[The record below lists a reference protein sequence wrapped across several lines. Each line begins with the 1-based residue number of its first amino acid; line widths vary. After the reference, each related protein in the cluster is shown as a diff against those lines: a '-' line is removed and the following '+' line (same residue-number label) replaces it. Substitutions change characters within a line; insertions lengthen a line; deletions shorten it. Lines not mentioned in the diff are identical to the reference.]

1 MIIPTNSL
9 PEPVKFSPSFR
20 QLIES
25 RRFVTLKI
33 KVMKKILLILSF
45 LAASAFLQKGNTQ
58 CTLANPGI
66 KWNYSQVDGAN
77 CKIGIDLYF
86 DIIHNSGGKWVWVHI
101 FPAGDYSNFDYS
113 EGKPPTLANGGLVGS
128 IATFGFFH
136 HGTDL
141 YVATSYSPDGGAP
154 GFQYQYLTLAEG
166 TGQLAGSTRYTIQ
179 NIVLTIP
186 GGCNTAQSFK
196 ADVWESQAADAQ
208 KVHCYITEMD
218 FVAND
223 PTITGLLLCQNPRRY
238 TFTVSS
244 LMTTGSMD
252 ISYKVYIDDG
262 DGIFNLAT
270 DNIMV
275 FSGTTTLNA
284 ANQFKYNSGIQDYLP
299 YSNTKPYSDRDLWV
313 EVTSPAVPNAVY
325 GHIINTCIPLPVKLS
340 SFTALRTSDRV
351 KLNWTTASEIN
362 NRGFYILRQNGNNGW
377 QVMGYVPS
385 AALNGNSDAPIQY
398 SFTDMNNLGGV
409 TQYRLQQVDMDNS
422 ITYSDIR
429 MVKGMDQSGRLLV
442 FPNPSPDGNL
452 NIVLDNM
459 GTDLNVRL
467 IDMNGRLV
475 KEWDRVTN
483 GKIFVSQVAS
493 GMYTLRV
500 YEKNTGQVHQMKVIV
515 SK

>member
-1 MIIPTNSL
+1 
-9 PEPVKFSPSFR
+9 
-20 QLIES
+20 
-25 RRFVTLKI
+25 
-33 KVMKKILLILSF
+33 MKKILLILS
-45 LAASAFLQKGNTQ
+45 LVALGGLLTQSQAQCDLQ
-58 CTLANPGI
+58 NPAV
-66 KWNYSQVDGAN
+66 KLNYS
-77 CKIGIDLYF
+77 
-86 DIIHNSGGKWVWVHI
+86 S
-101 FPAGDYSNFDYS
+101 AGYSNFDYS
-113 EGKPPTLANGGLVGS
+113 DGKPPTLANGGLVGS
-128 IATFGFFH
+128 IATFGFYH
-136 HGTDL
+136 HGSDL
-141 YVATSYSPDGGAP
+141 EVAISYDPEVGAP

-208 KVHCYITEMD
+208 KVHCYITEKD
-218 FVAND
+218 FIAND
-223 PTITGLLLCQNPRRY
+223 PTITGLLLCQVPRRY

-252 ISYKVYIDDG
+252 INYKVYIDNG
-262 DGIFNLAT
+262 DGIFNLET

-275 FSGTTTLNA
+275 FSGATTLNA
-284 ANQFKYNSGIQDYLP
+284 ANQYKYISGVQDYLP
-299 YSNTKPYSDRDLWV
+299 YSNTKPYSVRDLWV
-313 EVTSPAVPNAVY
+313 EVTSPSVPNAVY
-325 GHIINTCIPLPVKLS
+325 GQIINTCIPLPVKLS
-340 SFTALRTSDRV
+340 SFTAMRTNDRV

-362 NRGFYILRQNGNNGW
+362 NRGFYIMRQNGNNGW

-385 AALNGNSDAPIQY
+385 AATNGNSDIAINY
-398 SFTDMNNLGGV
+398 SFTDINSLGGV

-429 MVKGMDQSGRLLV
+429 MVKGMDQTGRLLV

-459 GTDLNVRL
+459 GTDLTVRL

-475 KEWDRVTN
+475 KEWNNVTN
-483 GKIFVSQVAS
+483 GRIFVSHVAS

-500 YEKNTGQVHQMKVIV
+500 WERNTGQVQQLKVIV